1 MILEILKP
9 YEQWKQGDTPDVTR
23 TLATQLVALGVA
35 KIHED
40 QSRRDIQP
48 KPQEDSEPQQITV
61 NNYYITPDDAL
72 IVEPEPEPKKR
83 KGFFNLKK

>member
-1 MILEILKP
+1 MIIEILKP
-9 YEQWKQGDTPDVTR
+9 YEQWKSGDTPDVTR
-23 TLATQLVALGVA
+23 SLAKELVALGVA

-48 KPQEDSEPQQITV
+48 KPQADTEPQQITV
-61 NNYYITPDDAL
+61 NNYYISPDDA
-72 IVEPEPEPKKR
+72 VDPEPKPKKK